1 MATVVTLSPWM
12 RLRRV
17 WDRLSVYL
25 PILLMGV
32 LALTT
37 YWLVRTAPKPLAPE
51 TEAPVRHEP
60 DYYMR
65 DFVLKVYGADGK
77 LKNEVMASEGRH
89 YPDTDTLELD
99 QPRIRTF
106 NAQGRLTTARGA
118 RGISNADGS
127 EVQLFDQAVVV
138 REAFTNEQGTTQERS
153 EIQSDFLHF
162 FANTE
167 RVRTHLPVV
176 IVRGVNDRFSA
187 EKMDFDNLDQLIQL
201 NGRVRGTLVPRN
213 TPKEK

>member
-1 MATVVTLSPWM
+1 MSTLALSPWM
-12 RLRRV
+12 RLRRW

-25 PILLMGV
+25 PIVLMGL

-37 YWLVRTAPKPLAPE
+37 YWLVRTAPKPIEPE
-51 TEAPVRHEP
+51 PEAAAKHEP

-77 LKNEVMASEGRH
+77 LKNEVIAAEGRH

-106 NAQGRLTTARGA
+106 NAHGRLTSARGA

-127 EVQLFDQAVVV
+127 EVQLFNQAVIV
-138 REAFTNEQGTTQERS
+138 REAYTDDKGVAQERS
-153 EIQSDFLHF
+153 ELQSDFLHL
-162 FANTE
+162 FADSE

-176 IVRGVNDRFSA
+176 ILRGANDRFTA
-187 EKMDFDNLDQLIQL
+187 DKMDADNLDQLMQL
-201 NGRVRGTLVPRN
+201 DGRVRGTLIPRN
-213 TPKEK
+213 TAKP

>member
-1 MATVVTLSPWM
+1 MATLVTLSPWM

-25 PILLMGV
+25 PIVLMAV

-51 TEAPVRHEP
+51 QEAPARHEP
-60 DYYMR
+60 DYYMG

-77 LKNEVMASEGRH
+77 LKNEVIATEGRH

-99 QPRIRTF
+99 QPRIRAF
-106 NAQGRLTTARGA
+106 NVEGRLTTARGA

-138 REAFTNEQGTTQERS
+138 REAFTNDKGVIQERS

-162 FANTE
+162 FANIE

-176 IVRGVNDRFSA
+176 IIRGINDRFTA
-187 EKMDFDNLDQLIQL
+187 EKMDFDNLDQLMEL

-213 TPKEK
+213 TPKEN

>member
-1 MATVVTLSPWM
+1 MSALTLSPWM
-12 RLRRV
+12 RVRRV

-25 PILLMGV
+25 PIVLMGL

-51 TEAPVRHEP
+51 PEAAARHEP

-77 LKNEVMASEGRH
+77 LKNEVIATEGRH

-106 NAQGRLTTARGA
+106 NAQGRSTTARGV

-127 EVQLFDQAVVV
+127 EVQLFNQAVVA
-138 REAFTNEQGTTQERS
+138 REAFTNDKGVIQERS
-153 EIQSDFLHF
+153 ELQSDFLHV

-176 IVRGVNDRFSA
+176 IIRGVNDRFTA
-187 EKMDFDNLDQLIQL
+187 DKMDFDNLDQLMQL
-201 NGRVRGTLVPRN
+201 DGRVRGTLIPRN
-213 TPKEK
+213 TAKP

>member
-1 MATVVTLSPWM
+1 MPTTVALSPWM
-12 RLRRV
+12 RLRRL

-25 PILLMGV
+25 PIVIMGV

-37 YWLVRTAPKPLAPE
+37 YWLVRTAPQPMAA
-51 TEAPVRHEP
+51 TAEAPARHEP

-65 DFVLKVYGADGK
+65 DFVLKVYGAEGK
-77 LKNEVMASEGRH
+77 LKNEVIADVGRH

-99 QPRIRTF
+99 QPRIRTL
-106 NAQGRLTTARGA
+106 NAEGRLTTARGV

-138 REAFTNEQGTTQERS
+138 REAFTNDKSVTQERS

-176 IVRGVNDRFSA
+176 IIRGVNDRFTA
-187 EKMDFDNLDQLIQL
+187 EKMDFDNLDQLMEL

>member
-1 MATVVTLSPWM
+1 MPTTVALSPWM
-12 RLRRV
+12 RLRRM

-25 PILLMGV
+25 PVVIMGV

-37 YWLVRTAPKPLAPE
+37 YWLVRTAPKALEPYSKVQA
-51 TEAPVRHEP
+51 RHEP

-65 DFVLKVYGADGK
+65 NLVLKVYGSDGK
-77 LKNEVMASEGRH
+77 LKNEVTAAVGRH

-106 NAQGRLTTARGA
+106 NAEGRLTTARA
-118 RGISNADGS
+118 VRGISNADGS
-127 EVQLFDQAVVV
+127 EVQLLERAVVV
-138 REAFTNEQGTTQERS
+138 REAFTGAKNASLERS

-167 RVRTHLPVV
+167 RLRTHMPVV
-176 IVRGVNDRFSA
+176 VIRGSSDRFNA
-187 EKMDFDNLDQLIQL
+187 DKMDLDNLDQLLQL
-201 NGRVRGTLVPRN
+201 SGRVRGTLAPRK
-213 TPKEK
+213 TPKS

>member
-1 MATVVTLSPWM
+1 MATVATLSPWM
-12 RLRRV
+12 RLRRLG
-17 WDRLSVYL
+17 DRLSVYL
-25 PILLMGV
+25 PIVLMGV
-32 LALTT
+32 MALTT

-51 TEAPVRHEP
+51 ADVPLRHEP

-77 LKNEVMASEGRH
+77 LKNEVIAIEGRH

-99 QPRIRTF
+99 QPRIRAF
-106 NAQGRLTTARGA
+106 NAEGRLTTARGV

-127 EVQLFDQAVVV
+127 EVQLFDQAVAV
-138 REAFTNEQGTTQERS
+138 REAFTNDQGVTQERS

-167 RVRTHLPVV
+167 RIRTHLPVV
-176 IVRGVNDRFSA
+176 IIRGMSDRFTA
-187 EKMDFDNLDQLIQL
+187 EKMDFDNLDQLMQL
-201 NGRVRGTLVPRN
+201 NGRVRGTLVPRH
-213 TPKEK
+213 TAQ